1 MKVYQKRLYPT
12 DLTDAQWEVLQPLLP
27 PAKATGRP
35 RELARRL
42 IINAIFYVVVGGIQW
57 RMLPR
62 EYPNWQSVYSYFRQW
77 REDGTWQRLH
87 DTLHAHERER
97 LGRHKHPTAG
107 CLDSQS
113 VKASAGVGDRGYD
126 AGKQVN
132 GRKRHLLVDTLGLVL
147 AVVVTAA
154 SVQDRDGARLLLRR
168 LGGAC
173 KKLRLI
179 WVDGNYRG
187 QLLDWVAK
195 RFRFLLRPVRRCDDQ
210 KGFIILPRRWV
221 VERTFGW
228 LVANRRLSKDYERLP
243 ASSEAMIY
251 IAMTRLMLRRLA
263 A

>member
-1 MKVYQKRLYPT
+1 MQVYQARLYPT
-12 DLTDAQWEVLQPLLP
+12 DLTDAQWERLQPLLP
-27 PAKATGRP
+27 PANPTGRP
-35 RELARRL
+35 RELDMRL
-42 IINAIFYVVVGGIQW
+42 IIHAILYVVVGGVQW
-57 RMLPR
+57 RLLPR
-62 EYPNWQSVYSYFRQW
+62 EYPPWQSVYYYFRRW
-77 REDGTWQRLH
+77 RDQGCWQRIH
-87 DTLHAHERER
+87 GMVRAQERKR
-97 LGRHKHPTAG
+97 VGRHKHPTAG

-113 VKASAGVGDRGYD
+113 VKASAGIGECGYD

-154 SVQDRDGARLLLRR
+154 SVQDREGARLLLRR

-179 WVDGNYRG
+179 WVDGSYRG
-187 QLLDWVAK
+187 QLLDWVTE
-195 RFRFLLRPVRRCDDQ
+195 RFGFRLRPVLRNDTQ
-210 KGFIILPRRWV
+210 KGFVILPRRWV

-228 LVANRRLSKDYERLP
+228 LVGNRRLSKDYERLP